1 MTHHSPV
8 KAVIT
13 ASHTTSRPQLPPLI
27 GNLAQLRSALTD
39 KRILIARIEA
49 AWVATAETAITKH
62 LPKHVRI
69 GDRATW
75 DGETYKRYMAEAER
89 IEPKFKP
96 RLRRLLAEIDNLER
110 LLSPAPLRTT
120 QNAA

>member
-8 KAVIT
+8 KAV
-13 ASHTTSRPQLPPLI
+13 TTVSRTMSRPQLPPLI

-39 KRILIARIEA
+39 KRTLIARIEA
-49 AWVATAETAITKH
+49 EWVATAETAITKH
-62 LPKHVRI
+62 IPKHVQI
-69 GDRATW
+69 NDRATW
-75 DGETYKRYMAEAER
+75 DGETYKRYMDEAER
-89 IEPKFKP
+89 IEPEFKP
-96 RLRRLLAEIDNLER
+96 RLRRLLTEIDNLER